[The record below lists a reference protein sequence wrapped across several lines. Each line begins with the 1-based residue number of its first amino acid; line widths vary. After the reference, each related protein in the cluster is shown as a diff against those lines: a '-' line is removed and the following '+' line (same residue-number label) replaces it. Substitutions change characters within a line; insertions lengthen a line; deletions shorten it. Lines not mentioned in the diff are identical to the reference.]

1 MTAFIIIFSLLL
13 LLIIGIVYFIYVNKK
28 LKAAKQEAE
37 AAKRTKTE
45 FLANMSHD
53 IRTPLNSIIGM
64 VAIGLNKIDDSEQ
77 VTDCLEKINFF
88 GKHLLTLLN
97 DIIDISKIENGKLQL
112 VDQNFSLDETINNI
126 IKIVQPQVE
135 DKNIVLN
142 VDKSDIY
149 NVLLRGDQQ
158 RLIQIYINILS
169 NAVKYT
175 RNEGTV
181 NVSITDSVQ

>member
-1 MTAFIIIFSLLL
+1 M
-13 LLIIGIVYFIYVNKK
+13 
-28 LKAAKQEAE
+28 
-37 AAKRTKTE
+37 
-45 FLANMSHD
+45 
-53 IRTPLNSIIGM
+53 
-64 VAIGLNKIDDSEQ
+64 
-77 VTDCLEKINFF
+77 
-88 GKHLLTLLN
+88 
-97 DIIDISKIENGKLQL
+97 
-112 VDQNFSLDETINNI
+112 
-126 IKIVQPQVE
+126 E